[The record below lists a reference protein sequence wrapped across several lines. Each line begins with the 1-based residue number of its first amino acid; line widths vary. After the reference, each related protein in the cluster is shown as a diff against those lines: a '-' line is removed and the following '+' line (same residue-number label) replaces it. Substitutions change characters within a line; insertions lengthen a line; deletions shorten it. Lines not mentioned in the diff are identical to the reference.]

1 MRLTLNSDEVEGK
14 SSTLLAAS
22 VIAGMLR
29 RCQEAGLDATT
40 TGRLEITKQ
49 QGQLIAPVYASWGRR
64 TQIPSTKKGPLHVKM
79 FVIGPRERV
88 PPQEDTRTVIVGSP
102 NWTVSSEANVELSV
116 ALAIGSD
123 GAAGVDHVVRDL
135 RHGAVP
141 VTAVVERTTTTQTRT
156 ENQQR
161 SSGSDNARWSLCRR
175 DR

>member
-1 MRLTLNSDEVEGK
+1 MRLTLNSDEVEGR
-14 SSTLLAAS
+14 SATVLAAS
-22 VIAGMLR
+22 TISGILR

-40 TGRLEITKQ
+40 TGRLELTKQ
-49 QGQLIAPVYASWGRR
+49 QGQLIAPVYSSWGRR
-64 TQIPSTKKGPLHVKM
+64 TQIPTTKKGPLHVKM

-88 PPQEDTRTVIVGSP
+88 PPQEDTRTVILRSP

-116 ALAIGSD
+116 ALAVGSD

-141 VTAVVERTTTTQTRT
+141 VTAVVDRSTTTPNRA

-161 SSGSDNARWSLCRR
+161 SSGSDKARWSLY
-175 DR
+175 